1 MSIEQKFSLEQRS
14 TFYGALADPARLS
27 IVDMLV
33 LGDASPSELQ
43 RRLSISSN
51 LLAHHLG
58 ALERA
63 GLVHRSR
70 SEGDKRRTY
79 LRLEP
84 IALEVLVPTSSPLT
98 ATRIVFVCTHNSAR
112 SQLAAALWNK
122 QSHIPAASAGTH
134 PAPRIHS
141 GALAAARRH
150 DLPLDA
156 TRPAD
161 VADVLAPGDMVI
173 AVCDNA
179 HEEMRENP
187 NSLHW
192 SIPDPART
200 GSAAAFDRAFDD
212 IDHRV
217 AQLAPH
223 CLPNGELS

>member
-1 MSIEQKFSLEQRS
+1 MNTEENPSLEQRAS
-14 TFYGALADPARLS
+14 LYGALADPARLS

-51 LLAHHLG
+51 LLAHHIG
-58 ALERA
+58 VLERA

-84 IALEVLVPTSSPLT
+84 AALDVLVSPSSRVT

-122 QSHIPAASAGTH
+122 QSCIPAASAGTH

-141 GALAAARRH
+141 GALATARRH
-150 DLPLDA
+150 ALPLE
-156 TRPAD
+156 TSRPAA
-161 VADVLAPGDMVI
+161 VEDVLAPGDMVI

-192 SIPDPART
+192 SIPDPARA

-217 AQLAPH
+217 ARLAPH

>member
-1 MSIEQKFSLEQRS
+1 MRS
-14 TFYGALADPARLS
+14 TNAGAT
-27 IVDMLV
+27 
-33 LGDASPSELQ
+33 
-43 RRLSISSN
+43 
-51 LLAHHLG
+51 G
-58 ALERA
+58 A
-63 GLVHRSR
+63 RSR
-70 SEGDKRRTY
+70 SLPKWNGAD
-79 LRLEP
+79 
-84 IALEVLVPTSSPLT
+84 VPTGVVRVL
-98 ATRIVFVCTHNSAR
+98 
-112 SQLAAALWNK
+112 
-122 QSHIPAASAGTH
+122 AGTPLH
-134 PAPRIHS
+134 QLNA
-141 GALAAARRH
+141 ALAAIGQMSTSIAHELNQPLAALRTLSGNTVRFLERGALDTASANLKTINELIDGWIAQTPPGFIAADVTGRRVQNWIYSLH
-150 DLPLDA
+150 ATLLDA

-217 AQLAPH
+217 ARLAPH